1 MKKRLA
7 FLLAGIMLIGCIS
20 GCKKDETVTNNTE
33 GLERVDATVLP
44 ITEEDITLTIW
55 CQNHSSRVLSNYG
68 EMEAWKEIQ
77 RRTGIK
83 VEFIHPTGA
92 VAEQFNVMVASRDYP
107 DIIYYHWSDSLGK
120 YVDDGVAL
128 KLNDYID
135 TIMPNIRNLMES
147 NPSVNKQIRLV
158 DGTIAFFPQI
168 NALDTY
174 NYWDAY
180 VIRKDWLDKVGLPA
194 PVTIDD
200 WYTMLKAFKETDLN
214 GNGEQDEI
222 PLSSTK
228 SMMGSAFTSAFGVR
242 NTFQIDPATGKVA
255 YGPLLDGYKEYLA
268 TMNKWY
274 SEGLIDPEYLTVD
287 QKILDKKMLNNM
299 VGASYLDSNNSMI
312 NYLRAKPEE
321 TFDFTVAEFPKVA
334 GGKNYWPM
342 GSIDDKVAR
351 YGGVITP
358 SCKNV
363 VEAVK
368 FLDYLYSPEGQELL
382 NWGIEGKSFTVD
394 ENGKK
399 QYTDEILNNPEGK
412 TSVDAIA
419 KYCNNAGFMKVYDS
433 EAIRALDNSLEP
445 EILAKRHEAIKR
457 AEESDK
463 GLGIPSL
470 AYTSEEV
477 KELNKIK
484 TETNAYLEEMRA
496 KFILGKE
503 PLENYDVFVA
513 TMRELGAERG
523 AEIVQTALDRYN
535 NQ

>member
-1 MKKRLA
+1 MKKRIA
-7 FLLAGIMLIGCIS
+7 FLLAAIMLAGSIG
-20 GCKKDETVTNNTE
+20 GCKKEETVTDNTTA
-33 GLERVDATVLP
+33 LEKVDATVLP
-44 ITEEDITLTIW
+44 ITGEDITLTLW
-55 CQNHSSRVLSNYG
+55 CQNHSSRVLANYG
-68 EMEAWKEIQ
+68 EMEAWKELQ

-83 VEFIHPTGA
+83 IDFIHPTGA

-107 DIIYYHWSDSLGK
+107 DIIYYHWSDSLMK

-128 KLNDYID
+128 KLNDYVD
-135 TIMPNIRNLMES
+135 TIMPNIRKLMES
-147 NPSVNKQIRLV
+147 NELVKKQLPLA

-168 NALDTY
+168 NALDSY

-180 VIRKDWLDKVGLPA
+180 VIRKDWLDKVGLSA
-194 PVTIDD
+194 PVTVDD

-214 GNGEQDEI
+214 ENGEQDEI

-228 SMMGSAFTSAFGVR
+228 AMMGDAFISAFGVL
-242 NTFQIDPATGKVA
+242 NSFQLDPATGRVA
-255 YGPLLDGYKEYLA
+255 YGPLLDGYKEYLT
-268 TMNKWY
+268 TMNRWY

-312 NYLRAKPEE
+312 NYLRAKPTEG
-321 TFDFTVAEFPKVA
+321 FDFTIAEFPRVE
-334 GGKNYWPM
+334 GGKNYWPR
-342 GSIDDKVAR
+342 GSIENKVTR

-368 FLDYLYSPEGQELL
+368 FLDYLYSPDGQVLL
-382 NWGIEGKSFTVD
+382 NWGIEGESFTVD

-399 QYTDEILNNPEGK
+399 KYTDEILNNPEGK
-412 TSVDAIA
+412 TPVDAIA
-419 KYCNNAGFMKVYDS
+419 KYCNNPGFMKIYDT
-433 EAIRALDNSLEP
+433 EAINGLDNSLEP
-445 EILAKRHEAIKR
+445 GILEKRQESQKR

-470 AYTSEEV
+470 AYTAEET

-484 TETNAYLEEMRA
+484 TDLTTYLEEMKA

-503 PLENYDVFVA
+503 PFENYEVFTA
-513 TMRELGAERG
+513 TMRELGAERA
-523 AEIVQTALDRYN
+523 AEIMQTAFDRYN